1 MGQDHEPFLRPG
13 DRWKEGFRERW
24 LLVVR
29 RDDRRFRPPRPGAR
43 PDQGWVGH
51 TDGLQPRPRG
61 RRRLAPRRRALR
73 PRRWDQLLRRR
84 RRVRLVC
91 RDLDWQPGERGSV
104 SDRPCGRIRPL
115 PGRRGR
121 GGGLQ
126 HAARSGADPGT
137 PRRGGTGHH
146 PARGHARHSH
156 RRFDDHRHHAGLRR
170 QRGHGRWG
178 LTDGHRQGV
187 RGNGHRRPPHAD
199 AERLALPDWHLLG
212 RRGARAAARHVH
224 RARRAVGLGGQH
236 GLQPHAHL
244 HDRRRPAT
252 RRPGPD
258 GGRRHCR
265 LRRIRRRRGDRRD
278 TRRVSGATVFTPGDN
293 AYNLGTTTEFN
304 NCYHPHWGRAKTR
317 TRPATGNHDYGT
329 DGAAGYFN
337 YFGADAGDPPRAT
350 TATTSAPGT

>member
-1 MGQDHEPFLRPG
+1 MGRSHGRPTASPAWTTAAG
-13 DRWKEGFRERW
+13 TTSSCASTATLGSASTSTAP
-24 LLVVR
+24 
-29 RDDRRFRPPRPGAR
+29 RPARPPGPRPGSLANAA
-43 PDQGWVGH
+43 PYQIGH
-51 TDGLQPRPRG
+51 V
-61 RRRLAPRRRALR
+61 A
-73 PRRWDQLLRRR
+73 
-84 RRVRLVC
+84 
-91 RDLDWQPGERGSV
+91 GS
-104 SDRPCGRIRPL
+104 GPL

-121 GGGLQ
+121 GRGLQ

-258 GGRRHCR
+258 GRRRHCR
-265 LRRIRRRRGDRRD
+265 LRRIRR
-278 TRRVSGATVFTPGDN
+278 
-293 AYNLGTTTEFN
+293 
-304 NCYHPHWGRAKTR
+304 
-317 TRPATGNHDYGT
+317 
-329 DGAAGYFN
+329 
-337 YFGADAGDPPRAT
+337 
-350 TATTSAPGT
+350 